1 VSNTEGTVAVDNEM
15 IDQGDAPISTIDE
28 DRLGRRPF
36 AEALAAEIVAA
47 PASRGYVM
55 GLTGAWGSGKTSILN
70 MTVDALGSQAIV
82 VQFNP
87 WMFSG
92 TEALVSS
99 FFEEVG
105 KQLERRDS
113 AFKSIAGKLAKYG
126 HLLSPLAS
134 FVGAGSAVSAAADV
148 IGELASQPSVFEQ
161 RQELRSLLE
170 ALDSRLVVIVDDV
183 DRLRPQEVL
192 DMVRL
197 VRLVGDFP
205 NTLYLLAFDRGRVEE
220 CLGEGNP
227 ERGRAYLEK
236 IVQVTHDVPAARQP
250 DVTAIFLAGLQP
262 LVDTVPTGPLDTG
275 DWQNI
280 FAFVVRPLLATPRS
294 VRRLLA
300 SLSMTMRLV
309 GDEVALADLIGIEA
323 IRVLQPAMFE
333 AVVSV
338 ADDLS
343 AQPTSVGSAGYQHG
357 RSPLDTPVA
366 PLFRVDPSLAQP
378 ICQWLF
384 PGARRYIEN
393 MHYGP
398 EWEVTWRRKRKI
410 ASSAVFRFYLERQL
424 PDSVVPAR
432 MVDDALD
439 CLTDRDGLQ
448 ALLDALSPAELM
460 DLIERM
466 NGCLEEVPVKTDDL
480 ATDPARVALPVL
492 LDLLPRLPEDT
503 GMLTFSG
510 SMILIRAALRLLKRL
525 PTGDARADV
534 VRAVLEDTQSRS
546 GRLLLIMVT
555 GHRKDIGAGLIAAGV
570 AKDLEDTLREELIG
584 FPPDAF
590 AAETRTVRL
599 ADLLAETEE
608 GRTALHNLAENDR
621 VMLSLFAG
629 SVGEIRG
636 RSMGAAAVEVTK
648 TLAWDRLATYFGE
661 EMIIRRTAELMQA
674 VMDDGMEVSDEER
687 AALSLAADYAAGNR
701 PETSYGRMMRM
712 ASSGPVAA
720 PEVGGEDSTGEPDS
734 EAATTAG
741 HVVDDEPS

>member
-1 VSNTEGTVAVDNEM
+1 MIDTGETVAVENEI

-36 AEALAAEIVAA
+36 AEALAAEILAA
-47 PASRGYVM
+47 PARRGYVM
-55 GLTGAWGSGKTSILN
+55 GLTGVWGSGKTSILN
-70 MTVDALGSQAIV
+70 MTVDALGAQAIV

-113 AFKSIAGKLAKYG
+113 ALKAIAGKLAEYG

-134 FVGAGSAVSAAADV
+134 FVGAGPLVSGAADV
-148 IGELASQPSVFEQ
+148 LATLSTRASVFEQ

-170 ALDSRLVVIVDDV
+170 ELDRRLVVVVDDV

-220 CLGEGNP
+220 CLGEGSP
-227 ERGRAYLEK
+227 ERGRSYLEK

-250 DVTAIFLAGLQP
+250 DVTAIFLAGLQR
-262 LVDTVPTGPLDTG
+262 LVDTVPAGPLDTG

-280 FAFVVRPLLATPRS
+280 FAFVVRPLLETPRS
-294 VRRLLA
+294 VRRLLG

-323 IRVLQPAMFE
+323 IRVLRPAMFE

-338 ADDLS
+338 AEDLS
-343 AQPTSVGSAGYQHG
+343 AQPTVGGSSRYQHG
-357 RSPLDTPVA
+357 RNPLDTPVA
-366 PLFRVDPSLAQP
+366 PLFQIDPSLAQTV
-378 ICQWLF
+378 CQWLF
-384 PGARRYIEN
+384 PGARRYVEN

-398 EWEVTWRRKRKI
+398 EWEVTWRRKRRV
-410 ASSAVFRFYLERQL
+410 ASSTVFRFYLERQL
-424 PDSVVPAR
+424 PDGVVPAR
-432 MVDDALD
+432 LVDDALD
-439 CLTDRDGLQ
+439 RLTDPNGLQ
-448 ALLDALSPAELM
+448 NLLDPLSSPELM

-466 NGCLEEVPVKTDDL
+466 NGSLEEVPVSSDHL
-480 ATDPARVALPVL
+480 ESDPARVALPVL
-492 LDLLPRLPEDT
+492 LDLLPRLPEDA
-503 GMLTFSG
+503 GMLMLTG
-510 SMILIRAALRLLKRL
+510 SMVLMRAALRLLKRV
-525 PTGDARADV
+525 PTDEARAEV
-534 VRAVLEDTQSRS
+534 VRAVLIDTVSRS
-546 GRLLLIMVT
+546 ARLILILVV
-555 GHRKDIGAGLIAAGV
+555 GHRKDVGAGLVAVDV
-570 AKDLEDTLREELIG
+570 AKELEDGLRDELTEL
-584 FPPDAF
+584 PADTF
-590 AAETRTVRL
+590 AAETRLVRL

-608 GRTALHNLAENDR
+608 GRTALHSLAEDNG

-636 RSMGAAAVEVTK
+636 WSMGAAAVEATT
-648 TLAWDRLATYFGE
+648 TLAWDRLAIYFGD
-661 EMIIRRTAELMQA
+661 EMLIRRTHELMQA
-674 VMDDGMEVSDEER
+674 VADEGLEISDEER
-687 AALSLAADYAAGNR
+687 AALSLAADYATGNR
-701 PETSYGRMMRM
+701 PETSYERMMRV
-712 ASSGPVAA
+712 ASSGSAA
-720 PEVGGEDSTGEPDS
+720 AAQESEDQEVRAEPLTD
-734 EAATTAG
+734 APPAV
-741 HVVDDEPS
+741 HVVEDEPS